1 MLFDIERDRNVQL
14 ETGMDIAVYH
24 PVLKERGGAEK
35 VVLEYAKNSRHDV
48 TVFCLSYVPEKTFDG
63 FEEVE
68 VRELGLGGRPRNMVD
83 FGLRFGLGSVFFSL
97 PDSFDALLVSETG
110 LGSAAVLR
118 DQDVPTVCYCH
129 TPLRL
134 NLPEFRDTY
143 LAEAGFPRSLVLRV
157 GMRFHSLI
165 ERVGWSRFDHV
176 FANSQNTERRVLEKG
191 LCSPEEIEVLNPGVE
206 LPEPSSG
213 HDSYFLY
220 PSRFRRYKRH
230 ELAIDAFEEADL
242 PEDFGLVLAGSAQED
257 DYIEEL
263 RDRAGGDVTME
274 LDVEEDRWQELYSG
288 AHTVLFCAENED
300 WGMIPMEAAAH
311 GKPVVAVDEG
321 GPKESVRHGETG
333 FLVEPDPESMA
344 RRKEEL
350 ARDDETRERMS
361 RKAREHAEDNSWEGF
376 AADIDEQFEDLSP
389 H

>member
-1 MLFDIERDRNVQL
+1 MQVD
-14 ETGMDIAVYH
+14 TGADVAVYH

-35 VVLEYAKNSRHDV
+35 VVLEYARNSRHDV

-63 FEEVE
+63 FDDVE
-68 VRELGLGGRPRNMVD
+68 VRELGAGGRPRNMVD

-97 PDSFDALLVSETG
+97 PDEFDALLVSETG

-143 LAEAGFPRSLVLRV
+143 LEEAGFPKSLLLRV

-165 ERVGWSRFDHV
+165 ERVGWSRFEHV
-176 FANSQNTERRVLEKG
+176 FANSENTERRVLEKG
-191 LCSPEEIEVLNPGVE
+191 LCNQEDIEVLNPGVE
-206 LPEPSSG
+206 IPEPSSG

-242 PEDFGLVLAGSAQED
+242 PGDFDLVLAGSAQEQ

-263 RDRAGGDVTME
+263 RNRAGEGVSME
-274 LDVEEDRWQELYSG
+274 LDVEEDRWQELYSN

-321 GPKESVRHGETG
+321 GPQESVRHGETG
-333 FLVEPDPESMA
+333 FLVEPEPEAMA

-350 ARDDETRERMS
+350 AVNNEVRDRMS
-361 RKAREHAEDNSWEGF
+361 RQAREHAEDNSWEEF
-376 AADIDEQFEDLSP
+376 AARIDEQFEYLT
-389 H
+389 

>member
-1 MLFDIERDRNVQL
+1 MLFDIERDRNVQVD
-14 ETGMDIAVYH
+14 TGADVAVYH

-35 VVLEYAKNSRHDV
+35 VVLEYARNSRHDV

-63 FEEVE
+63 FDDVE
-68 VRELGLGGRPRNMVD
+68 VRELGAGGRPRNMVD

-97 PDSFDALLVSETG
+97 PDEFDALLVSETG

-143 LAEAGFPRSLVLRV
+143 LEEAGFPKSLLLRV

-165 ERVGWSRFDHV
+165 ERVGWSRFEHV
-176 FANSQNTERRVLEKG
+176 FANSENTERRVLEKG
-191 LCSPEEIEVLNPGVE
+191 LCNQEDIEVLNPGVE
-206 LPEPSSG
+206 IPEPSSG

-242 PEDFGLVLAGSAQED
+242 PGDFDLVLAGSAQEQ

-263 RDRAGGDVTME
+263 RNRAGEGVSME
-274 LDVEEDRWQELYSG
+274 LDVEEDRWQELYSN

-321 GPKESVRHGETG
+321 GPQESVRHGETG
-333 FLVEPDPESMA
+333 FLVEPEPEAMA

-350 ARDDETRERMS
+350 AVNSEVRDRMS
-361 RKAREHAEDNSWEGF
+361 RKAREHAEDNSWEEF
-376 AADIDEQFEDLSP
+376 AARIDKQFEYLT
-389 H
+389 